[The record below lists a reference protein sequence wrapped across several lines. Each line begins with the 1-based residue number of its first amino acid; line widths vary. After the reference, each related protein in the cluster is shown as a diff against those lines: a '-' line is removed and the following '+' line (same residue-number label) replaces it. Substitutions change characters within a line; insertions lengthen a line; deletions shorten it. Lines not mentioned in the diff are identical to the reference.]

1 MTLTVICRSEVRAMN
16 EKVSFLQNQVLDALL
31 DNISDGL
38 TAVEIKDLCGT
49 TEARKIIS
57 DLRKKGF
64 EITDMWESGE
74 NRFGRKTR
82 FKRYKLEI

>member
-1 MTLTVICRSEVRAMN
+1 MN